1 MAQTRKNTNR
11 QGNGEPSAGTRLQ
24 AATDAVA
31 SGAPWQSGS
40 SAASG
45 ANQELIDS
53 LQGTITSLNQ
63 LTAVQQTLAESTG
76 ESKPSVLDQATAGLT
91 SIPEGLTSGLSSGGG
106 ILDSL
111 LTGGGLIGS
120 VLSGIESLFGSGH
133 SSAPP
138 PIPTF
143 MMPLPVNA
151 DAAAGESTGGQA
163 TAGNYGANGVVRPN
177 SQASNVTVQ
186 ISAMDSRSFLNRQ
199 SEIASAVRQALL
211 NSHALS
217 DTILEL

>member
-1 MAQTRKNTNR
+1 M
-11 QGNGEPSAGTRLQ
+11 
-24 AATDAVA
+24 
-31 SGAPWQSGS
+31 
-40 SAASG
+40 
-45 ANQELIDS
+45 
-53 LQGTITSLNQ
+53 
-63 LTAVQQTLAESTG
+63 
-76 ESKPSVLDQATAGLT
+76 
-91 SIPEGLTSGLSSGGG
+91 SGLSSGGG

-120 VLSGIESLFGSGH
+120 VLSGIESLFGSGQ
-133 SSAPP
+133 SSTPQ

-143 MMPLPVNA
+143 MMPLPVKA

-177 SQASNVTVQ
+177 SQTSNVTVQ

-199 SEIASAVRQALL
+199 SDIASAVRQALL
-211 NSHALS
+211 SSHALS